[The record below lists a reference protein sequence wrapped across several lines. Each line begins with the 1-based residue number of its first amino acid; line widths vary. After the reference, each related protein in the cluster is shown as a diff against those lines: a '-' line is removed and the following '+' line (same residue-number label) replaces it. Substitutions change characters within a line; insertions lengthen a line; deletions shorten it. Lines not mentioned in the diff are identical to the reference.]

1 MRTRKSKV
9 TFQRSFILNRDVG
22 ELPAGTYDIE
32 IDEEELQGSERTGYR
47 QVAIYFYVQT
57 SASTRTLIVSPS
69 DLEFAVQKDSEPVAG
84 PPDANQSLRLRRRPL
99 GDTFAPTVANTRLSA
114 RFNGLPVSNSR
125 LAVGTAVKLYRINK
139 LTRPGGSV
147 VKKKDVLA
155 ASDKEAIQRAAE
167 SPDCPICDVLRD
179 GESVGSV
186 T

>member
-69 DLEFAVQKDSEPVAG
+69 DLEFAVQQDSEPVAG
-84 PPDANQSLRLRRRPL
+84 PPDANRVF
-99 GDTFAPTVANTRLSA
+99 D
-114 RFNGLPVSNSR
+114 
-125 LAVGTAVKLYRINK
+125 
-139 LTRPGGSV
+139 
-147 VKKKDVLA
+147 
-155 ASDKEAIQRAAE
+155 
-167 SPDCPICDVLRD
+167 
-179 GESVGSV
+179 
-186 T
+186 